1 MRRARPG
8 DRGRLDR
15 SGNPHRLGDHG
26 TLEVRFGPLGEIVRV
41 EGERYRDVD
50 GEGVRTP
57 FVGHFRVQVDG
68 MQTPCSSAGTWSFIG
83 IHNALFHLAFLLVI
97 QEDPLHFNGSDVLL
111 ETA

>member
-15 SGNPHRLGDHG
+15 SGNPHRLGDHV
-26 TLEVRFGPLGEIVRV
+26 TLEVRFGPFGEIVRV

-57 FVGHFRVQVDG
+57 FVGHFRDYVRGG
-68 MQTPCSSAGTWSFIG
+68 MRIPGEG
-83 IHNALFHLAFLLVI
+83 
-97 QEDPLHFNGSDVLL
+97 EL
-111 ETA
+111 EWILPEGRFSYWRGRVERVEYDFGR